1 MCNVVARE
9 KVAVLTRGTLM
20 DAEMVAAKADAS
32 YVMAGAS
39 GTGAFDPVHR
49 FNCVCACGW

>member
-32 YVMAGAS
+32 YVMAGVLCWSDFEQKAH
-39 GTGAFDPVHR
+39 GTV
-49 FNCVCACGW
+49 